1 MFRAGG
7 VSFQMLR
14 ISVSKPFCLIWAS
27 VGLKGMRNDCSG
39 TWNFRADVS
48 FAFTP
53 FQPSSS
59 YGNLTMMTPPL
70 CTSGRVGEY
79 VGDEGSGT
87 QTSVFT

>member
-59 YGNLTMMTPPL
+59 
-70 CTSGRVGEY
+70 
-79 VGDEGSGT
+79 
-87 QTSVFT
+87 